1 MAKKS
6 NFVPDEKMQEV
17 AATGQE
23 TLRFHAITEPGFVLE
38 CGATP
43 ARLGPGGRLRFRT
56 DSGRVMLRFTLDTKT
71 MHPHPTQPYQAACGF
86 DLYVG
91 ALGKERYYYTTRT
104 TAPSG
109 DFELVHKHDAPG
121 ERFRDFTLHL
131 PLFAKV
137 ASLEI
142 GLDADAKLKTPAT
155 LDGQPVALVGCDLA
169 RGRSASRPGM
179 SLANQL
185 TRLLRRPVIVGRSQD
200 ALPSGDY
207 GYVLEIPEPAQGE
220 FKKTRSNPSNKNKS
234 KPLSERQY
242 YRFLGE
248 DADAC
253 FTDATHLNDLG
264 LERLAEQLSN
274 YLNLML
280 QS

>member
-1 MAKKS
+1 MAKKN

-17 AATGQE
+17 VATGQE

-43 ARLGPGGRLRFRT
+43 KSLGPGGRIRFRT
-56 DSGRVMLRFTLDTKT
+56 NSARVMLRFALDPKT
-71 MHPHPTQPYQAACGF
+71 MRQHPTQTYQGACGF

-104 TAPSG
+104 TAPAG
-109 DFELVHKHDAPG
+109 DFELVHQHDAPG
-121 ERFRDFTLHL
+121 KRSRDFTLHL

-137 ASLEI
+137 DSLEI
-142 GLDADAKLKTPAT
+142 GLDSDAKLTAPAA
-155 LDGQPVALVGCDLA
+155 LRDLPIALVGDDLA
-169 RGRSASRPGM
+169 HGRSASRPGM

-185 TRLLRRPVIVGRSQD
+185 TRLLRRPVIVAKTLD
-200 ALPSGDY
+200 TLPDGDY
-207 GYVLEIPEPAQGE
+207 GYVLEIPEPALGE
-220 FKKTRSNPSNKNKS
+220 FTKTKSPSLKKNKLTQ
-234 KPLSERQY
+234 LSERQY
-242 YRFLGE
+242 YRFLEE

-264 LERLAEQLSN
+264 LERLAEKLTN
-274 YLNLML
+274 YLKLML
-280 QS
+280 RP